1 MSNPPTVHD
10 KRVMEN
16 EEYLDVIVKSVNPH
30 NSPKES
36 LKKIF
41 PSANVLIVKGDT
53 TVPEKSVWQC
63 DKNGCD
69 FQYPIVSLFVVSSV
83 TNLHKGVV
91 ERLRCMPVL
100 TCPLCMQQHVSLY
113 EEEE

>member
-1 MSNPPTVHD
+1 MSKAPTIHD

-36 LKKIF
+36 IKKIF
-41 PSANVLIVKGDT
+41 PSANILIVKGDT
-53 TVPEKSVWQC
+53 TVPEKSAWQC

-83 TNLHKGVV
+83 INLHKGVV

-100 TCPLCMQQHVSLY
+100 TCPHCLSQVVS
-113 EEEE
+113 EWNENK